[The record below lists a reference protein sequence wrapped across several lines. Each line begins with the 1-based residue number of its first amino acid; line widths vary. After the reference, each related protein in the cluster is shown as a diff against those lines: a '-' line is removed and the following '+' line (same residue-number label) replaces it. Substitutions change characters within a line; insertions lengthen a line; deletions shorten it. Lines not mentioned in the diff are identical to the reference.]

1 MKQLT
6 MPYQHARCGMPLIST
21 LSIISNPLYG
31 REVRS

>member
-6 MPYQHARCGMPLIST
+6 MLYQHARSGMPRFST
-21 LSIISNPLYG
+21 LLIISNPLYG